1 MILKLLFIYFSL
13 CFLVLVLLTTGV
25 TNMQVFMKA
34 GHPVPP
40 VATTWRL
47 HRDVVAADWDSPYID
62 RIQNFLNVIGC
73 GVATTD
79 TCDTVDID

>member
-1 MILKLLFIYFSL
+1 
-13 CFLVLVLLTTGV
+13 
-25 TNMQVFMKA
+25 MQVFMKA